1 MRALGW
7 VVALLV
13 ALGVASC
20 GSHKDK
26 VMPNVT
32 GEKLDAAKSD
42 IKNAGFDDKVKVVGG
57 GLFGVVADSNW
68 VVCAQTPVAG
78 QSLTGT
84 PQLKVDRSCDNGA
97 AASASPSDSSPGS
110 EATIVQPSPTRAAAH
125 ATITAENNQDFA
137 ALLADPNGDCDNS
150 TESFAK
156 KYWDGTIE
164 FDGKIASISS
174 HNGDTYVQDVLVYDG
189 KAAVA
194 FQFNGVTIQPGGHA
208 PAALGLPANSQS
220 LAEGNEVHI
229 VAKVDHFNQTQC
241 VFRLTPVSAKI
252 IS

>member
-13 ALGVASC
+13 VLGLAAC
-20 GSHKDK
+20 GPHKDK

-32 GEKLDAAKSD
+32 GERLDVAKSD

-57 GLFGVVADSNW
+57 GLFGVVVDSNW
-68 VVCAQTPVAG
+68 VVCAQTPAAG

-84 PQLKVDRSCDNGA
+84 PRLTVGRSCDNGA
-97 AASASPSDSSPGS
+97 VASTSPSASSSSS
-110 EATIVQPSPTRAAAH
+110 EATIAQPSPTQAAAA

-137 ALLADPNGDCDNS
+137 ALLADPNGDCDNN
-150 TESFAK
+150 TKAFAK
-156 KYWDGTIE
+156 KYWDSTIE
-164 FDGKIASISS
+164 FDGTIASVSS
-174 HNGDTYVQDVLVYDG
+174 HNGYTYVKDVLVYDG
-189 KAAVA
+189 KAATA

-208 PAALGLPANSQS
+208 PAALGLPANSQP
-220 LAEGNEVHI
+220 LADGDKVHI
-229 VAKVDHFNQTQC
+229 VAKVGDFNQAQC
-241 VFRLTPVSAKI
+241 LFQLTPVSTKI

>member
-137 ALLADPNGDCDNS
+137 ALLADPNGDCDNN
-150 TESFAK
+150 TKSFAK

-189 KAAVA
+189 KRQSPSSSMGSP
-194 FQFNGVTIQPGGHA
+194 FSPTDM
-208 PAALGLPANSQS
+208 LPQHWASRRTHS
-220 LAEGNEVHI
+220 LWQKATR
-229 VAKVDHFNQTQC
+229 FTSSP
-241 VFRLTPVSAKI
+241 RLTTSTRLNASSA
-252 IS
+252 

>member
-1 MRALGW
+1 MEMRALGW

-13 ALGVASC
+13 VLSLAAC

-57 GLFGVVADSNW
+57 GLFGVVVDSNW
-68 VVCAQTPVAG
+68 VVCAQAPAAG

-84 PQLKVDRSCDNGA
+84 PQLTVDRSCDNGA
-97 AASASPSDSSPGS
+97 AASASPSASSPS
-110 EATIVQPSPTRAAAH
+110 SAAD

-137 ALLADPNGDCDNS
+137 ALLADPNGDCDNN
-150 TESFAK
+150 TKSFAK
-156 KYWDGTIE
+156 KYWDSTIE

-189 KAAVA
+189 KAATA
-194 FQFNGVTIQPGGHA
+194 FQFNGVTIQPGGYA
-208 PAALGLPANSQS
+208 PTALGLPANSQP
-220 LAEGNEVHI
+220 LAEGEKVHI
-229 VAKVDHFNQTQC
+229 VAKVDDFNQTQC
-241 VFRLTPVSAKI
+241 LFRLTPVSAKI